1 MIRLLIVDD
10 HPAFRRGLELMLS
23 DVDDIE
29 VVAQAASGEEA
40 VELAAQAT
48 PDVVLM
54 DLSLPVMDG
63 LEATRR
69 IRRELPE
76 VQVIGLS
83 MFNERERGAA
93 MLTAGAAAYLSKSG
107 RIDVL
112 LETIRRVHAG
122 RAAAAPAGP
131 VSP

>member
-40 VELAAQAT
+40 VELAGQAT

-54 DLSLPVMDG
+54 DLRCV
-63 LEATRR
+63 
-69 IRRELPE
+69 
-76 VQVIGLS
+76 
-83 MFNERERGAA
+83 
-93 MLTAGAAAYLSKSG
+93 
-107 RIDVL
+107 
-112 LETIRRVHAG
+112 
-122 RAAAAPAGP
+122 
-131 VSP
+131 